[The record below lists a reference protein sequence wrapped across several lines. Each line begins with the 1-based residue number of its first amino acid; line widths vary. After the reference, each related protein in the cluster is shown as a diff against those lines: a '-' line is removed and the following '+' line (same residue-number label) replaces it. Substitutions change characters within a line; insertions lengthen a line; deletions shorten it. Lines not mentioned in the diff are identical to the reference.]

1 VCLGTVVGGC
11 SGPLVHRE
19 GPPEA
24 REVSATVSLALAAL
38 RGAVIAH
45 MKARDTAPP
54 VTGMWLVELNTWSP
68 DWAVTY
74 VDPGGYLAPYRD
86 LPAADRA
93 RDLLLEDFTN
103 PSWMSEYESDRGPVP
118 FRCGFVVHFRATTPD
133 STRVSVY
140 EVTPEVTVGKVWA
153 WAHEGIGFARVD
165 DIRLV
170 EPTMTD
176 RQKVLA
182 WLETLAKR

>member
-1 VCLGTVVGGC
+1 VVGAC
-11 SGPLVHRE
+11 SGPPVHRQ
-19 GPPEA
+19 GLPEEK
-24 REVSATVSLALAAL
+24 EVSATIPVALETL
-38 RGAVIAH
+38 RSVVIAE
-45 MKARDTAPP
+45 MKARNAAPPP
-54 VTGMWLVELNTWSP
+54 VTGMWLVELSTWSP

-74 VDPGGYLAPYRD
+74 VDPGGYLAPYRN

-93 RDLLLEDFTN
+93 RDLLLEDFTY

-118 FRCGFVVHFRATTPD
+118 FRCGFVVHFGATTPE

-153 WAHEGIGFARVD
+153 WAHEGIGFVRVD

-176 RQKVLA
+176 RQKVVA
-182 WLETLAKR
+182 WLETLAKH